1 MQSPIQDNVFH
12 VKLQILCVNFV
23 LHIITALNVLLDILF
38 IEINVTSVHKNAFLV
53 NFSPAILL

>member
-38 IEINVTSVHKNAFLV
+38 IKINVTSVHKNAFLV